1 MHIFIDKFMKKGFTG
16 VNELLLTLLLY
27 NKDKLMQLED
37 SHLMLEFSNQK
48 LYESGEQIDW
58 ADIKDRSDRIL
69 LSPLEN

>member
-1 MHIFIDKFMKKGFTG
+1 
-16 VNELLLTLLLY
+16 
-27 NKDKLMQLED
+27 
-37 SHLMLEFSNQK
+37 MLEFSNQK